1 MEFNKDKKEFWQT
14 IEYCIPS
21 SEENAEEILST
32 IAAMTG
38 ALGSFI
44 FDKNEKIF
52 LRADYGEEDIDGI
65 LLKAKNYLAMPGF
78 EKAEISRSYKTF
90 NQAWETQH
98 YDAFPPLDVGK
109 SLTVMAPWHKGEKKS
124 DGRTEIYI
132 YPAGAFGT
140 GYHESTQ
147 TALTLL
153 EETVKPGD
161 VILDVGTGSGI
172 LFIAALKLGAGK
184 AIARDIDPDA
194 LGEAR
199 RNMKLNDID
208 PKICEISEGD
218 LLKNFNER
226 VDIITANILLKPN
239 MSLLPDVKNFLKP
252 DGTAIFSGMT
262 VNEKNE
268 FLSVLET
275 SGLKLEKELVTGE
288 WWGCTAEMA

>member
-1 MEFNKDKKEFWQT
+1 MDNKFWQT
-14 IEYCIPS
+14 IEYGINS
-21 SEENAEEILST
+21 SEKNAEEILST
-32 IAAMTG
+32 VAAMTG

-44 FDKNEKIF
+44 FDKDGKLF
-52 LRADYGEEDIDGI
+52 LRADYDGENIEEI
-65 LLKAKNYLAMPGF
+65 LLKAKNFLATPGF
-78 EKAEISRSYKTF
+78 EQIEISRSYKTQ

-98 YDAFPPLDVGK
+98 YEAFPPLNVGK
-109 SLTVMAPWHKGEKKS
+109 SLTVMAPWHKGEKET
-124 DGRTEIYI
+124 GRTEIYI
-132 YPAGAFGT
+132 FPANAFGT

-153 EETVKPGD
+153 EETVKNGD

-172 LFIAALKLGAGK
+172 LFITALKLGAVK
-184 AIARDIDPDA
+184 AFARDIDPEA
-194 LGEAR
+194 LDEAK

-208 PKICEISEGD
+208 PKICEISQGD
-218 LLKNFNER
+218 LLKGFNGQ

-262 VNEKNE
+262 VNEKDE

-275 SGLKLEKELVTGE
+275 SGLKLEKELIISD
-288 WWGCTAEMA
+288 WWCCTAKRN